1 MLSSQHSSDEGAA
14 LRRYL
19 RDLVALSAL
28 PAAWIGQSTQAIVES
43 FSTALLR
50 TLQVDFVYAR
60 VVPAGEPEAAIE
72 VACTDSGLADPRRVR
87 DLPTGVEMPIAYAG
101 RTMGVVAVGSGCC

>member
-50 TLQVDFVYAR
+50 TLHSGAIGDYAMWIG
-60 VVPAGEPEAAIE
+60 AGAAL
-72 VACTDSGLADPRRVR
+72 V
-87 DLPTGVEMPIAYAG
+87 
-101 RTMGVVAVGSGCC
+101 GVVWTATLR